1 MAHAEIVD
9 IESIGLELRYT
20 RNGKPFVWRISTDG
34 AELLKDAVIEW
45 FALEALGWCGTSHRS
60 TGYGP
65 AVTRNSGGQT
75 EISPGPM
82 PSRLPFPTI

>member
-65 AVTRNSGGQT
+65 AVTRNRKPDGDLAGADAQ
-75 EISPGPM
+75 PAPV
-82 PSRLPFPTI
+82 PTI